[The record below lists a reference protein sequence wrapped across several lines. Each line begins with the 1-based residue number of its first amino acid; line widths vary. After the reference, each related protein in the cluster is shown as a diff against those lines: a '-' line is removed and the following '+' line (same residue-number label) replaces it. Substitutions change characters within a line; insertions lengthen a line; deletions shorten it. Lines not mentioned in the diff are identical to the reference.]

1 MNKYSWFWK
10 NLWAWL
16 KDEKTR
22 FDIIDRLRALLFL
35 VAIMWTLKILLDL
48 IYQK

>member
-1 MNKYSWFWK
+1 MNKYSFWQ

-22 FDIIDRLRALLFL
+22 FDMIDRLRALLFL
-35 VAIMWTLKILLDL
+35 IAIMWVIKILLDL
-48 IYQK
+48 VYKK